1 MLALGIQ
8 KGEHVA
14 IWASNIPEWI
24 LLQFATARIGAVL
37 VTVNTSY
44 QARELEYLLEHS
56 DSTTLF
62 LMDGYKGTSYINM
75 IDEIMKNPEKFAEA
89 EKSRLPWQERDP

>member
-1 MLALGIQ
+1 M
-8 KGEHVA
+8 
-14 IWASNIPEWI
+14 
-24 LLQFATARIGAVL
+24 L

-62 LMDGYKGTSYINM
+62 LMDGYKGTSYIDM
-75 IDEIMKNPEKFAEA
+75 VDEVMKNPEK
-89 EKSRLPWQERDP
+89 LPKLKNLVYLGKNKVPEHMTLLPTSPTGRNGL